1 MSGSILSALTLAF
14 GPKYGAPARDRS
26 DTSFHDID
34 FEKPD
39 GSRLALS
46 EFAGQA
52 VLLVN
57 MASKC
62 RFRQQFA
69 ELEALHREAGN
80 RGLVILGLPSND
92 FANQEPGDSLSI
104 EDKYRRRLDISFPV
118 TAKVCVKG
126 ADRHAFFSRAV
137 EIAGAAAVP
146 KWNFYKY
153 LLNRE
158 GRLVAWYST
167 RSRPSR
173 GGSRRRSTHALRDK
187 CSEGCVSV
195 AQR

>member
-14 GPKYGAPARDRS
+14 GPKHGAPARDRS

-34 FEKPD
+34 FETPD
-39 GSRLALS
+39 GTRLPLHD
-46 EFAGQA
+46 FAGRA

-69 ELEALHREAGN
+69 ELESLYRESGD

-104 EDKYRRRLDISFPV
+104 EDKYRRLDISFPV
-118 TAKVCVKG
+118 TAKLSVKG
-126 ADRHAFFSRAV
+126 ADMHPFFARV
-137 EIAGAAAVP
+137 GEIAGTVALP

-153 LLNRE
+153 LLSGD

-167 RSRPSR
+167 PLSPL
-173 GGSRRRSTHALRDK
+173 SRRIIQAVDSCLDR
-187 CSEGCVSV
+187 
-195 AQR
+195 